1 MSSRKIILLVL
12 AFLIGVGT
20 FIAFRSA
27 QTPPPAVQAPV
38 VQTTEILAAS
48 RDLPTGT
55 ILKEM
60 DMKWISWAQSA
71 ENPKLYIK
79 GKTDMSA
86 LTGAVVREGLRA
98 DEPILA
104 GRVVQPHEQGF
115 LAAVLTPGMRAV
127 SVTLT
132 PSAEVAGFIFP
143 GDHVDVVMTHSF
155 VVKQNKNNPD
165 TTERRLSETVITD
178 ARVLALDQKSDN
190 QSTDPKV
197 AQLATL
203 EVTPKQAEKLILA
216 ADMGS
221 STGGSHGSLSLVLRS
236 LATTENADGEKIPA
250 ASANL
255 EPSLTMDSDISPVF
269 SRVTH
274 LQNVQVMRGKETT
287 ETTFEKK

>member
-1 MSSRKIILLVL
+1 ML
-12 AFLIGVGT
+12 
-20 FIAFRSA
+20 SA
-27 QTPPPAVQAPV
+27 RRRRRRPCVAPV
-38 VQTTEILAAS
+38 VETTEVLAAA

-60 DMKWISWAQSA
+60 DMKWISWAEGA
-71 ENPKLYIK
+71 ENSKLYVK
-79 GKTDMSA
+79 GKTDMA
-86 LTGAVVREGLRA
+86 TVTGAVVREGIHA
-98 DEPILA
+98 DEPIMA
-104 GRVVQPHEQGF
+104 GHVVQPHEQGF

-143 GDHVDVVMTHSF
+143 GDHVDVVMTHGF
-155 VVKQNKNNPD
+155 TVKQTKD
-165 TTERRLSETVITD
+165 AGQTTERRLSETVITD

-216 ADMGS
+216 ADIGS
-221 STGGSHGSLSLVLRS
+221 SNGGGHGSLALVLRS
-236 LATTENADGEKIPA
+236 LAAENPA
-250 ASANL
+250 HRKRTGGCRRQRVESV
-255 EPSLTMDSDISPVF
+255 TMDSDISPVF

>member
-1 MSSRKIILLVL
+1 MSSRKIILLALSLV
-12 AFLIGVGT
+12 IGVGT

-38 VQTTEILAAS
+38 VETTEVLAAS

-55 ILKEM
+55 ILKEI
-60 DMKWISWAQSA
+60 DMKWIPWSQTA
-71 ENPKLYIK
+71 ENSKLFVK
-79 GKTDMSA
+79 GKTDMA
-86 LTGAVVREGLRA
+86 TMTGAVVREGLRA
-98 DEPILA
+98 DEPIMA

-127 SVTLT
+127 SVMLT

-155 VVKQNKNNPD
+155 VVKQTKNNND

-203 EVTPKQAEKLILA
+203 EVSPKQAERLILA

-221 STGGSHGSLSLVLRS
+221 STGSNHGSLSLILRS
-236 LATTENADGEKIPA
+236 LASMENAGGENQLPIA
-250 ASANL
+250 ASA

-269 SRVTH
+269 LARDPFAECASDAR
-274 LQNVQVMRGKETT
+274 QGND
-287 ETTFEKK
+287 